1 PGDTM
6 VTGAV
11 VVFHELGL
19 SFVTNLLV
27 GIVKLL
33 GDFLFGLLALI
44 GWIVIGRFV
53 RFFLEPFWQR
63 ILVPGPL
70 AHNASKNASSQPPA
84 QDANPD

>member
-1 PGDTM
+1 M
-6 VTGAV
+6 VTGGV
-11 VVFHELGL
+11 LVFRALGL

-53 RFFLEPFWQR
+53 RFFLEPVWQR
-63 ILVPGPL
+63 ILVPADS
-70 AHNASKNASSQPPA
+70 AHNPTEDASPQPPA